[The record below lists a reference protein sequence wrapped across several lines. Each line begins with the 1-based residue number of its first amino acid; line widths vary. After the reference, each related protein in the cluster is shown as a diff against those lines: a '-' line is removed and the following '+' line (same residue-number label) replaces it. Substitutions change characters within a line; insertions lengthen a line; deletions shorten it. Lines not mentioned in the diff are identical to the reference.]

1 MAQPDFTVAEATDL
15 ARYFLGPD
23 WFALRFG
30 TDRSPGRR
38 IHASHMLTSD
48 GHGSHGGMSW
58 REVFRAAGVQL
69 PLRPQY
75 VAQGVRVMLA
85 DRAICTAVSNTLAK
99 RIAAALN
106 NHIPDRRGI

>member
-1 MAQPDFTVAEATDL
+1 MAERDFTLAQVDDL
-15 ARYFLGPD
+15 AHYFLGKD
-23 WFALRFG
+23 WFGMQLRG
-30 TDRSPGRR
+30 QV
-38 IHASHMLTSD
+38 MLSSN
-48 GHGSHGGMSW
+48 GHGVHVGQGW

-75 VAQGVRVMLA
+75 VAQGVRVMFS

-106 NHIPDRRGI
+106 EHIPDRRGI

>member
-1 MAQPDFTVAEATDL
+1 MAEPDFTVAQANDL

-23 WFALRFG
+23 WTASFLSLSAAPCLLRKETKPLG
-30 TDRSPGRR
+30 VVCQGE
-38 IHASHMLTSD
+38 
-48 GHGSHGGMSW
+48 SW
-58 REVFRAAGVQL
+58 REVFRFAGVRL
-69 PLRPQY
+69 PLRSQY
-75 VAQGVRVMLA
+75 VALGVRVMLA

>member
-1 MAQPDFTVAEATDL
+1 LSADFTLAQANDL
-15 ARYFLGPD
+15 AKYFLGKD
-23 WFALRFG
+23 WFGVQLSGQVILTNKTGAVYV
-30 TDRSPGRR
+30 GR
-38 IHASHMLTSD
+38 
-48 GHGSHGGMSW
+48 SW

-69 PLRPQY
+69 PLRSQY
-75 VAQGVRVMLA
+75 VAQGVRVMMA

>member
-1 MAQPDFTVAEATDL
+1 LPKGDFTLAQANDL
-15 ARYFLGPD
+15 ARYFFGPD
-23 WFALRFG
+23 WTAIL
-30 TDRSPGRR
+30 DPSPDGFSCVLNFSPTGNGGNAKRGR
-38 IHASHMLTSD
+38 
-48 GHGSHGGMSW
+48 SW

-75 VAQGVRVMLA
+75 VAKGTSVMFGET
-85 DRAICTAVSNTLAK
+85 AICTAVSNTSAK